1 MKQLPLTTALIFWV
15 FCASAQVRHEMFESF
30 SLQEQRQIQVYTPE
44 DYNPEK
50 TYPLVLVLDAERLF
64 DQVVALSKYYNKFQ
78 GMPQTLVVGVNQEA
92 NQLRWE
98 DCAFDPETG
107 MPTSKG
113 SQFHDFIAL
122 ELLPSMEKTYSLA
135 PFKMFVGYDITANF
149 GNYFLI
155 SDHSPF
161 NAYVHLSPRQ
171 APGLESDLRSR
182 LQNPEK
188 TIFYHLIAGEQ
199 RGENKEQIRN
209 LNATLGSIAASDW
222 HYFYDSYS
230 GIDGVSTVSYG
241 LGKAWDR
248 TFNIFKPISPEEYRE
263 KILPSEQPVFAYL
276 EKKMETI
283 EKLFGYRIDPS
294 LSDVI
299 AIYAGARK
307 KQDYES
313 LKPLADLCKSEFP
326 DTMLGF
332 YFEGEY
338 YEYTGDPKKALRS
351 FEKAFGMQEIDF
363 LTREM
368 ALNKMDALKTDF
380 GF

>member
-1 MKQLPLTTALIFWV
+1 MKKISLATILIFWA
-15 FCASAQVRHEMFESF
+15 FSAYSQIRYETFDSF
-30 SLQEQRQIQVYTPE
+30 SLQTQRQIQVYIPE

-50 TYPLVLVLDAERLF
+50 NYPLVLVLDAERLF

-78 GMPQTLVVGVNQEA
+78 GMPQTLIVGVNQEA

-107 MPTSKG
+107 MPTTKG
-113 SQFHDFIAL
+113 AQFYDFLAL
-122 ELLPSMEKTYSLA
+122 ELLPSLDEKYNLA

-155 SDHSPF
+155 SDNSPF

-171 APGLESDLRSR
+171 APGLDGNIRSR

-188 TIFYHLIAGEQ
+188 TIFYHLITGEQ
-199 RGENKEQIRN
+199 RGALKDQIRD
-209 LNATLGSIAASDW
+209 LNATLGSISSSDW
-222 HYFYDSYS
+222 HYFYESYV
-230 GIDGVSTVSYG
+230 GIDAVSTVSYG

-263 KILPSEQPVFAYL
+263 KILPSEQPVFEYL

-283 EKLFGYRIDPS
+283 EQLFGYQIDPS

-299 AIYAGARK
+299 AIYAGVRK
-307 KQDYES
+307 KEDYES
-313 LKPLADLCKSEFP
+313 LKPLAELCKTEFP

-332 YFEGEY
+332 YLEGEY
-338 YEYTGDPKKALRS
+338 YEFNGDPKKALRS